1 MTMDRKSL
9 IESRLSEAFAPV
21 YLQVKDQSHLH
32 AGHEGARDG
41 KGHFDVKLVSDAF
54 SGCNR
59 IKRHR
64 MVYDA
69 LSGLMATDIHALRI
83 NALTPREYEE

>member
-1 MTMDRKSL
+1 MTAERTSL
-9 IESRLSEAFAPV
+9 IEARLREVFAPV
-21 YLQVKDQSHLH
+21 HLLVKDQSHLH

-41 KGHFDVKLVSDAF
+41 KGHFDVTLVSDAF
-54 SGCNR
+54 NDCSR

-83 NALTPREYEE
+83 NALTPREYEG